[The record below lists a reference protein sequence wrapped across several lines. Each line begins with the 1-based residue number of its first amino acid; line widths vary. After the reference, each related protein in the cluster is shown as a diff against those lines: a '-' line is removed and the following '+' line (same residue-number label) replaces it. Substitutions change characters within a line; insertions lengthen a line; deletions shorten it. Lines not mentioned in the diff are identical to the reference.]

1 MTLCTLADVK
11 AMLDILDTSQDAK
24 LNLLIKQASSAIVK
38 HLGYP
43 VARATYTGEKYAI
56 NNNQILILNAQ
67 PIQSIT
73 SITLAGVAVTDYD
86 ISPEYANIGFIYRGA
101 GWCGNFY
108 TRNLTNDPVAGF
120 RDIVITW
127 IGGWYLPGAVGYVED
142 NPASLPTDISTAAT
156 YAVIESY
163 RVNMLSAEGIKSHSE
178 GGISDTFG
186 DNVGLSTRVRELL
199 APWVRV
205 GIA

>member
-11 AMLDILDTSQDAK
+11 AMLDIGDSSQDAK
-24 LNLLIKQASSAIVK
+24 LNLLIKQASGAIVR

-86 ISPEYANIGFIYRGA
+86 ISPEYANVGFVYRGG
-101 GWCGNFY
+101 GWCGNFF
-108 TRNLTNDPVAGF
+108 TRGITNDPVAGF

-127 IGGWYLPGAVGYVED
+127 IGGWYLPGDVGYVED
-142 NPASLPTDISTAAT
+142 AASSLPTDISTAAT
-156 YAVIESY
+156 YAVIEAY
-163 RVNMLSAEGIKSHSE
+163 RVNMLSAEGIKAHSE
-178 GGISDTFG
+178 GGMSDTFG
-186 DNVGLSTRVRELL
+186 DNVGLSTRVRDLL
-199 APWVRV
+199 GPFVRT